1 MIESSPELMTKH
13 GQILR
18 YIESLSIG
26 ARLSVRKIAQE
37 LEVSEGTAYR
47 AIKEAE
53 NLGIVSTK
61 GRAGTVRVEKKEN
74 LPIDKLTF
82 AEVVKIVDGEVLGG
96 SAGLHKTLSKFVIG
110 AMELEDMLRYIEPGD
125 LLLVGNRNKAHL
137 RALAQGAA
145 VLITGGFGT
154 GDEVKQMADDLELP
168 IISSTY
174 DTYTVATLINRAID
188 DHLIKK
194 KIILVRDIIRTDT
207 PVVFLRGTDKVGDMQ
222 QIIEETKHTRFPV
235 LDDHD
240 KPIGMITTKDLIGAQ
255 QDQTIDKLMS
265 GHPLT
270 INAQASVSTAGHM
283 MIWEGIE
290 LLPVVDG
297 SRKMLGVISRKD
309 VMKAMQSIQKQPHNG
324 ETFEDQ
330 IWTGFEELR
339 NDAGSLYFR
348 GSISAQMTNYAGMV
362 SEGVLTTLMN
372 RAANRAVK
380 ENKKGD
386 LILDSSSNFFLHP
399 VHIDRTIEIIPSVIE
414 LSRRFCKIEIE
425 IRSEDMLIAKSMVT
439 ARIINQ
445 S

>member
-1 MIESSPELMTKH
+1 MVESSPEMTKH

-61 GRAGTVRVEKKEN
+61 GRTGTIRVEKKEVH
-74 LPIDKLTF
+74 PMDKLTF
-82 AEVVKIVDGEVLGG
+82 AEVVNIVDGEVLGG
-96 SAGLHKTLSKFVIG
+96 TGGLHKTLSKFVIG

-125 LLLVGNRNKAHL
+125 LLIVGNRNKAHL
-137 RALAQGAA
+137 RALGQGSA

-154 GDEVKQMADDLELP
+154 GDEVRRMADDLELP

-194 KIILVRDIIRTDT
+194 KIILVEDIIRNDT
-207 PVVFLRGTDKVGDMQ
+207 PVIFLRGTNNVREMQ
-222 QIIEETKHTRFPV
+222 RIVEDTKHTRFPV
-235 LDDHD
+235 LDDYN
-240 KPIGMITTKDLIGAQ
+240 KPIGIITTKDLIGAQ
-255 QDQTIDKLMS
+255 QDQTIDKLMT
-265 GHPLT
+265 GNPLT
-270 INAQASVSTAGHM
+270 INAKASVSTAGHM

-290 LLPVVDG
+290 LLPAVDAN
-297 SRKMLGVISRKD
+297 RKMIGVISRKD
-309 VMKAMQSIQKQPHNG
+309 VMKAMQIIQKQPQNG

-330 IWTGFEELR
+330 IWAGFEELR
-339 NDAGSLYFR
+339 NKEGSLYFR

-372 RAANRAVK
+372 RAANRIVK

-399 VHIDRTIEIIPSVIE
+399 VHIDRMIEIIPSVFE

-425 IRSEDMLIAKSMVT
+425 IHSEDTLIAKSMIT

-445 S
+445 T

>member
-1 MIESSPELMTKH
+1 MIESSPEMTKH

-61 GRAGTVRVEKKEN
+61 GRTGTIRVEKKEVHQM
-74 LPIDKLTF
+74 DKLTF
-82 AEVVKIVDGEVLGG
+82 AEVVNIVDGEVLGG
-96 SAGLHKTLSKFVIG
+96 TGGLHKTLSKFVIG

-125 LLLVGNRNKAHL
+125 LLIVGNRNKAHL
-137 RALAQGAA
+137 RALGQGSA

-154 GDEVKQMADDLELP
+154 GDEVRRMADDLELP

-194 KIILVRDIIRTDT
+194 KIILVEDIIRSDT
-207 PVVFLRGTDKVGDMQ
+207 PVVFLRGTNKVGEMQ
-222 QIIEETKHTRFPV
+222 QIIEDTKHTRFPV
-235 LDDHD
+235 VDEHN
-240 KPIGMITTKDLIGAQ
+240 KPIGIITTKDLIGAQ
-255 QDQTIDKLMS
+255 HDQTIDKLMT
-265 GHPLT
+265 GNPLI
-270 INAQASVSTAGHM
+270 INAKASVSTAGHM

-290 LLPVVDG
+290 LLPVVDAN
-297 SRKMLGVISRKD
+297 RKMMGVISRKD
-309 VMKAMQSIQKQPHNG
+309 VMKAMQIIQKQPQNG

-330 IWTGFEELR
+330 IWAGFEELR
-339 NDAGSLYFR
+339 NKEGSLYFR
-348 GSISAQMTNYAGMV
+348 GSVSAQMTNYAGMV

-372 RAANRAVK
+372 RAANRTVK

-399 VHIDRTIEIIPSVIE
+399 VHIDRMIEIIPSVFE

-425 IRSEDMLIAKSMVT
+425 IHSEDILIAKSMIT